1 MLDRWSSYTVTIV
14 WKLAWADSALIIL
27 GEWSSCRSGHVSWF
41 DCTSLACL
49 WEHATTKKLKDLGIA
64 LTLVDSIKSI
74 NEQHVCSG
82 GRTE

>member
-1 MLDRWSSYTVTIV
+1 MEIGLGGLTIGHLRQV
-14 WKLAWADSALIIL
+14 VIL
-27 GEWSSCRSGHVSWF
+27 YRL
-41 DCTSLACL
+41 DCTSLECL

-74 NEQHVCSG
+74 KEQHVCSG